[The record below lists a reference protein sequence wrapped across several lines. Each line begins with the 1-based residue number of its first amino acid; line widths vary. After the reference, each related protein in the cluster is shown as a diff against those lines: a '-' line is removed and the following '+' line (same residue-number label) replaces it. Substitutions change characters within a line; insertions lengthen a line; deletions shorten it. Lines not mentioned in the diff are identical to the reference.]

1 MDAVSRRRFLATT
14 GVAAGTVLV
23 AGKATAAEAA
33 SVPAAASSVGL
44 DEAVLQHQAPAAGE
58 HIMLFV
64 SDPVHGDVTVMSG
77 AHEVVYNDPMLVAR
91 IQRVIRRAQV

>member
-23 AGKATAAEAA
+23 AGRAADAA

-44 DEAVLQHQAPAAGE
+44 DEAVLQHQAPTAGE

>member
-1 MDAVSRRRFLATT
+1 
-14 GVAAGTVLV
+14 
-23 AGKATAAEAA
+23 
-33 SVPAAASSVGL
+33 
-44 DEAVLQHQAPAAGE
+44 
-58 HIMLFV
+58 MLFV